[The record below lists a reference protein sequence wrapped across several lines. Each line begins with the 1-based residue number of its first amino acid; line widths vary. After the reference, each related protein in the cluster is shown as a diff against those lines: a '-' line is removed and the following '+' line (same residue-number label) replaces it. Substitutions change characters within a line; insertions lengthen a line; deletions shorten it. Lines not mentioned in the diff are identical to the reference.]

1 MFGKTSENNSL
12 IGARNVEVELMIRS
26 ISANLDRPLVDRTGL
41 DGPIDFRLEWT
52 DEGPLGPGGWWEQ
65 VLVQNG
71 VDTEALALLPR
82 ISFEQAVRDQ
92 LAMELEATEAPIT
105 VLVFDSVEW
114 PSEFRWSAVSVNLTT
129 ISESQQINDVLRAVE
144 RVDDAIVTD
153 PQAIAILPFEPVVRE
168 CIQPEAHI
176 IDLVFY
182 AGSDLGGKLEKR
194 GIETGIVDLKRS
206 PHARLGLASSWLE
219 PLGHL
224 AFRLPDALFEFRCE
238 LQVVLDQIVEAF
250 TDLAQLGLRQF
261 LQLRFDLVDSAHIRQ
276 SFSFADYTRWEL
288 SEVPRIISLLLRSI
302 WSSGLGELTRTGVT
316 TSTNSSIA
324 AGDVTRT
331 RRPVSAASASWDH
344 QPLIR
349 ALIRT
354 EVSRIVRTTVS
365 PGELHALRHQSGR
378 RPSIQLP

>member
-153 PQAIAILPFEPVVRE
+153 PQATAILPFEPVVRE

-182 AGSDLGGKLEKR
+182 AGSE
-194 GIETGIVDLKRS
+194 
-206 PHARLGLASSWLE
+206 
-219 PLGHL
+219 
-224 AFRLPDALFEFRCE
+224 
-238 LQVVLDQIVEAF
+238 
-250 TDLAQLGLRQF
+250 
-261 LQLRFDLVDSAHIRQ
+261 
-276 SFSFADYTRWEL
+276 
-288 SEVPRIISLLLRSI
+288 
-302 WSSGLGELTRTGVT
+302 
-316 TSTNSSIA
+316 
-324 AGDVTRT
+324 
-331 RRPVSAASASWDH
+331 
-344 QPLIR
+344 
-349 ALIRT
+349 
-354 EVSRIVRTTVS
+354 
-365 PGELHALRHQSGR
+365 
-378 RPSIQLP
+378 